1 MNTYGVQMVT
11 MQQIEEYSQGRMQHM
26 HSVAGAF
33 APSKIWQ
40 WVQYTAK
47 SKTNRSFAFL
57 SNKMST
63 F

>member
-1 MNTYGVQMVT
+1 MNAFGVQMVT

-40 WVQYTAK
+40 WVQYTGK
-47 SKTNRSFAFL
+47 RKTRKSFAFL
-57 SNKMST
+57 
-63 F
+63 